1 MRYRQGYPR
10 MQRNVFFQVLNNNQL
25 MRPCLDRNLTI
36 QFEVGVWCKIDGL
49 DKIIIML
56 DLIEMIIGKEWK
68 GLD

>member
-1 MRYRQGYPR
+1 
-10 MQRNVFFQVLNNNQL
+10 
-25 MRPCLDRNLTI
+25 LTI

-49 DKIIIML
+49 DKMIIML